1 MTITSTAASML
12 RLETAISSARAQ
24 LTLDLN
30 QTSSGNRLVSAS
42 VDAAGLSISD
52 KLEAA
57 VRSLGQAERNTHS
70 GASLIQTAD
79 GGLSNISSTLTRMRE
94 LALQSANGTLGP
106 SERSFLQSELEGLR
120 DSISD
125 IAKNTTFSATALLD
139 GGMPESLTFQVGE
152 GSDPEDRIEVTL
164 PDARPGSLG
173 TGVDP
178 AGLDGVDISNQSSAQ
193 QALETLDAAIED
205 VSTQRS
211 DLGATLTN
219 LESSVSQLST
229 RRSALIE
236 STSRIRDVDVARVSS
251 DKAKNRILLQSSI
264 AALAHR
270 NDAASHQLA
279 LFDS

>member
-24 LTLDLN
+24 LTLNLN

-264 AALAHR
+264 AAMAHR